1 VAMAQPTPTPML
13 QALDEAPLT
22 PRFWILAGAVMV
34 GAVLDLFDFFLIA
47 FIVPAIDDD
56 WSMTF
61 GQAAAVLLSA
71 GVGAI
76 GGSILWGRL
85 GDRYGRKWPLA
96 AGVLVF
102 SLATGAMAAAPEDG
116 WWYLA
121 FFRLI
126 VGAGVAGVAVVAV
139 PLALEFTPTRLRT
152 RITGFVT
159 TAMVPVGIAAA
170 ALSVGLLEPVIGWRP
185 LFALG
190 VLPAAIALFII
201 YYVPESPR
209 WLAGQ
214 GREDE
219 ARAVIAWLL
228 MKPEEELAVETPPP
242 SPRKTGYADV
252 LRHRESVLVT
262 TLAWFGASAAVSGMV
277 LWGPTFLEEI
287 LDTSSDDAALLF
299 AFVTLGSFAG
309 RLFFSFVPHR
319 TGRRLCGLLMGF
331 GSAPLLALAA
341 ASGDAEA
348 AGVSLFLLALIGAA
362 FFVDGGFANLAPYT
376 PEVFPTNLR
385 TQGMGLA
392 WAVGGV
398 GRIVG
403 PLGVALIAGTGD
415 PIEPEAALDALAPA
429 FGYLALFSL
438 LVGLAFV
445 LVRIE
450 PHGKDLETLT
460 EELLEEAGA
469 REVAAAGTLD

>member
-1 VAMAQPTPTPML
+1 
-13 QALDEAPLT
+13 
-22 PRFWILAGAVMV
+22 
-34 GAVLDLFDFFLIA
+34 
-47 FIVPAIDDD
+47 
-56 WSMTF
+56 
-61 GQAAAVLLSA
+61 
-71 GVGAI
+71 
-76 GGSILWGRL
+76 
-85 GDRYGRKWPLA
+85 
-96 AGVLVF
+96 
-102 SLATGAMAAAPEDG
+102 MAAAPEGG

-159 TAMVPVGIAAA
+159 TAMVPVGVAAA
-170 ALSVGLLEPVIGWRP
+170 ALSVGLLEPVVGWRP

-190 VLPAAIALFII
+190 VLPAGLAIFIA

-209 WLAGQ
+209 WLVGQ
-214 GREDE
+214 GREQE

-228 MKPEEELAVETPPP
+228 MRREEDLALEAAPAAAKET
-242 SPRKTGYADV
+242 RYADV
-252 LRHRESVLVT
+252 FRHRRSVLVT
-262 TLAWFGASAAVSGMV
+262 TLAWFGASAAVSGMI

-287 LDTSSDDAALLF
+287 LDISSGDAALLF
-299 AFVTLGSFAG
+299 ALVTLGSFAG

-348 AGVSLFLLALIGAA
+348 AGVPLFLLALIAAA

-385 TQGMGLA
+385 THGMGLA
-392 WAVGGV
+392 WAVGGL
-398 GRIVG
+398 GRIIG

-415 PIEPEAALDALAPA
+415 LIEPDAALDALAPA
-429 FGYLALFSL
+429 FAYLAALSL
-438 LVGLAFV
+438 LVGLAFA
-445 LVRIE
+445 LVDIE

-469 REVAAAGTLD
+469 RELAPGA

>member
-1 VAMAQPTPTPML
+1 ML
-13 QALDEAPLT
+13 HALDEAPLT
-22 PRFWILAGAVMV
+22 ARFWILAGAVMV

-56 WSMTF
+56 WNMTF

-76 GGSILWGRL
+76 GGSIVWGRF

-96 AGVLVF
+96 AGVLLF
-102 SLATGAMAAAPEDG
+102 SVATGAMAAAPDGG

-126 VGAGVAGVAVVAV
+126 VGVGVAGVAVVAV

-185 LFALG
+185 VFALG
-190 VLPAAIALFII
+190 VLPAATAVFIA

-209 WLAGQ
+209 WLVGQ
-214 GREDE
+214 GRESE
-219 ARAVIAWLL
+219 ARTVIAWLL
-228 MKPEEELAVETPPP
+228 MRPEEELALESARPA
-242 SPRKTGYADV
+242 PRRTRYADV
-252 LRHRESVLVT
+252 LRHRKSVLVT
-262 TLAWFGASAAVSGMV
+262 TLAWFGASAAGSGMV
-277 LWGPTFLEEI
+277 LWGPTFLEQI
-287 LDTSSDDAALLF
+287 LDISSGHAALLF
-299 AFVTLGSFAG
+299 AFVTIGSFGG

-348 AGVSLFLLALIGAA
+348 GAVPLFLLALIAAA
-362 FFVDGGFANLAPYT
+362 FFVDGGFANLVPYT

-392 WAVGGV
+392 WAVGGI
-398 GRIVG
+398 GRIIG

-415 PIEPEAALDALAPA
+415 LIEPDAALDALAPA
-429 FGYLALFSL
+429 FIYLAALSL

-445 LVRIE
+445 LVDLE

-460 EELLEEAGA
+460 EELLDEAGA
-469 REVAAAGTLD
+469 RELAAP